1 MIITANIKEEEKKHY
16 VDTGPKEDTS
26 IGVTEFRLRLL
37 KRFNTLI
44 IRMWWWMLADVGW
57 IFDFY
62 LFQFYSDAIERASEQ
77 R

>member
-44 IRMWWWMLADVGW
+44 IRM
-57 IFDFY
+57 
-62 LFQFYSDAIERASEQ
+62 
-77 R
+77 